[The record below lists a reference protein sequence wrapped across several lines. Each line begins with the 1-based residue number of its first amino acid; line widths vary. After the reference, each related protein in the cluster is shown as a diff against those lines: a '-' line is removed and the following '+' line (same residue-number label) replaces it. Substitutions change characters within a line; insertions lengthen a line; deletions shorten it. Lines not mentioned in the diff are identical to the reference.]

1 MQAGDTILEKK
12 IHSLPSSVDVLVE
25 CLVDIRIQKTDVNTV
40 RVGQG
45 DNIWHNQFNVINSN
59 KLKADMQRIACK

>member
-12 IHSLPSSVDVLVE
+12 IHSLSSSVDVLVE

-40 RVGQG
+40 GVGQG

>member
-12 IHSLPSSVDVLVE
+12 IHSLSSSVDVLVE

-40 RVGQG
+40 GVGQG
-45 DNIWHNQFNVINSN
+45 TTFGIINLMS
-59 KLKADMQRIACK
+59 